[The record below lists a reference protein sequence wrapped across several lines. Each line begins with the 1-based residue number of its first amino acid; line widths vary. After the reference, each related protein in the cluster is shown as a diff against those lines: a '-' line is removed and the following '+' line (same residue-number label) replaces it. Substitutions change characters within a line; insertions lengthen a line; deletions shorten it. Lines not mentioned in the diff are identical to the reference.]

1 MKKIAPSYLSAI
13 AMILALFLPDV
24 EAPFIE
30 ATLNGV
36 VILVGAIIV
45 AIRQVVTKRATVLG
59 GRPKE

>member
-1 MKKIAPSYLSAI
+1 MKLAPSYISAI
-13 AMILALFLPDV
+13 AMILALFLPEV

-45 AIRQVVTKRATVLG
+45 AVRQVLTKRATVLG
-59 GRPKE
+59 ARPQ